1 MAAHRSHAPAVHY
14 RVEAAQLHARIY
26 HVTLTVESPA
36 AQQELSLPVW
46 IPGSYL
52 VREFA
57 KNLQNL
63 RARQGGQEV
72 ALAQRGKCLWQAD
85 CREGAPLV
93 LTYEVSAYDNSVR
106 TAWLDASR
114 GFFNGTSLCLRVHGQ
129 EAARHDLEIVATPEV
144 SHWSVATGL
153 TAEKTTRAGF
163 GTYRAASYDELVD
176 CPVEMGPFWSARF
189 TACGVPHR
197 LVVAGAAPSFDGERL
212 VADTRRICEAGIR
225 FWHGAGKPPYAQYL
239 FMLNVVDDGYGGLEH
254 RNSTALVCGRRD
266 LPRQGEAKAPEGYT
280 TLLGLISHE
289 HFHTWNVKRL
299 RPAELAR
306 YDYTQE
312 NYTRLL
318 WFFEGFT
325 SYYDDLLLRRA
336 GLIDDATYLRLLAKN
351 INQVLQTPGRRVQSV
366 ADASF
371 DAWVKYYR
379 QDENTPNATV
389 SYYTKGALVGL
400 CLDLALRREG
410 RTTLDDVMRALWDR
424 CDAGPMS
431 EDDLLAVLE
440 APLGPPVRARDR
452 RMGARHRRPAP
463 GRDAGRARRGPA
475 RGSGA
480 AAQRLG
486 LRVSEGQGLQVK
498 VVLRGGLAEEAGFSA
513 GDEWLA
519 VEAQGE
525 TWRVQRLDDV
535 ALYAGR
541 EKRVTALVSR
551 DRRVLRLPLALERE
565 GGAPDDTV
573 ALALADAPW
582 RGAGWT
588 ASRTRARPPGS
599 LRDGRERR
607 PLGIVVRTT
616 TTPRRYPLGLRSH
629 RGPHRGGQGRRHHA
643 EPPQAAQ
650 RAQRP
655 AHGRAGRRAGRLRCR
670 RTHRL
675 HHPHRQ

>member
-63 RARQGGQEV
+63 RARQDGQEV
-72 ALAQRGKCLWQAD
+72 ALAQRSKSLWQAA

-93 LTYEVSAYDNSVR
+93 LTYEVGAYDSSVR
-106 TAWLDASR
+106 TAWLDSSR

-129 EAARHDLEIVATPEV
+129 EDARHDLEIVATPEV

-153 TAEKTTRAGF
+153 AAEKTTRAGF

-239 FMLNVVDDGYGGLEH
+239 FMLNVMDDGYGGLEH
-254 RNSTALVCGRRD
+254 RNSTALACSRRD
-266 LPRQGEAKAPEGYT
+266 LPRQGEARTPEGYT

-440 APLGPPVRARDR
+440 ALSGRSFAREIAEWVHGTGDLPLAEMLAAHGVALRAE
-452 RMGARHRRPAP
+452 
-463 GRDAGRARRGPA
+463 
-475 RGSGA
+475 A
-480 AAQRLG
+480 AQPAQRLG

-498 VVLRGGLAEEAGFSA
+498 VVLRDGLAEEAGFSA

-519 VEAQGE
+519 VEVHGE
-525 TWRVQRLDDV
+525 TWRMQRLEDV

-573 ALALADAPW
+573 ALSLADAPLARRW
-582 RGAGWT
+582 LDGQPPDTGMAAG
-588 ASRTRARPPGS
+588 
-599 LRDGRERR
+599 
-607 PLGIVVRTT
+607 
-616 TTPRRYPLGLRSH
+616 
-629 RGPHRGGQGRRHHA
+629 
-643 EPPQAAQ
+643 
-650 RAQRP
+650 
-655 AHGRAGRRAGRLRCR
+655 
-670 RTHRL
+670 
-675 HHPHRQ
+675 